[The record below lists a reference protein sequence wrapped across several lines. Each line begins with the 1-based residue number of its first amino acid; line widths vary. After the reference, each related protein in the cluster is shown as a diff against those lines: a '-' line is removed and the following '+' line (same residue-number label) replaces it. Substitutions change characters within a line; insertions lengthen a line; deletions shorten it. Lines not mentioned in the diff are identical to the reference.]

1 MPIIPTVPRT
11 YADAHT
17 KFTILLGYTGDLDA
31 IPADVLNEGID
42 GSCRVTKEGTRYSAT
57 DSATETGDAALCDE
71 GSPETLGNSNYEGR
85 LEVFRYFN
93 SENPGAHDEE
103 ADEIFQ
109 ALKVKGTTVVI
120 VIRETG
126 KRYDLDWESGDEYS
140 AFRVDTDNWQRQ
152 QNMTGYIKRTIPTP
166 VQSAVLNGVVA
177 AAAAGG

>member
-1 MPIIPTVPRT
+1 MPLIPTVPRT
-11 YADAHT
+11 YADAHS
-17 KFTILLGYTGDLDA
+17 KFTVLLGYTGDLDA
-31 IPADVLNEGID
+31 ISADVLNEGID

-71 GSPETLGNSNYEGR
+71 GAPETLGNSNYEGR
-85 LEVFRYFN
+85 METFRYFN
-93 SENPGAHDEE
+93 VENPGAADPE

-109 ALKVKGTTVVI
+109 ALKVKGTSAVI

-126 KRYDLDWESGDEYS
+126 KRYDLDWEAGDEYS
-140 AFRVDTDNWQRQ
+140 AFRVEADNWQRQ

-177 AAAAGG
+177 ETAGG